1 MRLKNKIILLGLVTI
16 NSFASNINIDK
27 LLLQSQKEHKKV
39 LIFFHMT
46 YCSYCNKMLHEN
58 FKKEKFLN
66 KLKKDYIYVDINID
80 KNDDIIYENN
90 HYTNIQFSS
99 KNNVHFFPTTKFI
112 DNNKIIYTVKG
123 YRNPIKFN
131 YILKYISSNNYK
143 NIGLEEFISNTK
155 LNEN

>member
-1 MRLKNKIILLGLVTI
+1 MGLKTRIILLGMTVI
-16 NSFASNINIDK
+16 NLFASNIDIDK
-27 LLLQSQKEHKKV
+27 LQLEAQKQHKKV

-58 FKKEKFLN
+58 FKQEKFLD
-66 KLKKDYIYVDINID
+66 KLKKNYIYVDINID
-80 KNDDIIYENN
+80 KNDDIIYKHT

-123 YRNPIKFN
+123 YRNPIKFD

-143 NIGLEEFISNTK
+143 NIGLEEFISNFELTK
-155 LNEN
+155 